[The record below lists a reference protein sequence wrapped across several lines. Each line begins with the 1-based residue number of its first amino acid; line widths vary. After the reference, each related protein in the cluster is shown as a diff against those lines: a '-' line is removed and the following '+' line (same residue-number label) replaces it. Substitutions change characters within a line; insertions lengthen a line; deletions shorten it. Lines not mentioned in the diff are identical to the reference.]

1 MEHKILDHK
10 AAKMLEIYAEE
21 RFKDGRSAQRLR
33 LQLVLW
39 VLRMK
44 VLGSLKRL
52 LDFSVAAVMLL
63 LLSPLMGITALLVK
77 WTSPGTIFFGQTRVG
92 KYGTH
97 FTCYKFR
104 TMRLGTGEH
113 QTHEVAADAVMKIGS
128 LLRKTKIDEL
138 PQAWNILRRELSLV
152 GPRPSLPSQ
161 SRLIEERRKRGVLS
175 VRPGITGLAQIN
187 GIDMRDPV
195 ELARWDTRYI
205 AQQSLLTD
213 IRIIFATLIGRG
225 QGDQVKPES

>member
-63 LLSPLMGITALLVK
+63 LLSPLMSITALLVK
-77 WTSPGTIFFGQTRVG
+77 WYSPSPSFW
-92 KYGTH
+92 
-97 FTCYKFR
+97 
-104 TMRLGTGEH
+104 
-113 QTHEVAADAVMKIGS
+113 ADS
-128 LLRKTKIDEL
+128 
-138 PQAWNILRRELSLV
+138 
-152 GPRPSLPSQ
+152 
-161 SRLIEERRKRGVLS
+161 
-175 VRPGITGLAQIN
+175 
-187 GIDMRDPV
+187 
-195 ELARWDTRYI
+195 
-205 AQQSLLTD
+205 
-213 IRIIFATLIGRG
+213 RG
-225 QGDQVKPES
+225 QIWHALYLLQIPLHVHRRRRA